1 MRRNPKFFGNEIVAV
16 GRAIGGGGVKLGHL
30 RDRLFP
36 PSRVSVSV
44 SVCVCVCVW
53 EREEATLELISMMS
67 KRKRTSR
74 GGRDVAE

>member
-44 SVCVCVCVW
+44 CACVCVCVCVCVC
-53 EREEATLELISMMS
+53 ERE
-67 KRKRTSR
+67 RR
-74 GGRDVAE
+74 GDVGTNFNDVQT